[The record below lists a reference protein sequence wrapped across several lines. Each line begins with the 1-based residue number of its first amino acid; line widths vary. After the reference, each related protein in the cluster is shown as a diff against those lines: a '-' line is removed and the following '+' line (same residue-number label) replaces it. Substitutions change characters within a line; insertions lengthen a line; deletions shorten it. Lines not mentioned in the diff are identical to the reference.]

1 MRFNVDIDV
10 RRLDHVPADMRDVVS
25 YDVVTD
31 DMVWMLAYMSPLLEE
46 LAERV
51 AALVLA
57 NPQVARVIVRVEK
70 LDIRPGSVG
79 VEITR
84 ERVAGI
90 DGVHHLFPGPVA
102 WSEPKRAS

>member
-1 MRFNVDIDV
+1 V
-10 RRLDHVPADMRDVVS
+10 
-25 YDVVTD
+25 
-31 DMVWMLAYMSPLLEE
+31 EE

-57 NPQVARVIVRVEK
+57 HPRVARVVVRVEK

-84 ERVAGI
+84 ERVAESSE
-90 DGVHHLFPGPVA
+90 VRHLFPGPVA